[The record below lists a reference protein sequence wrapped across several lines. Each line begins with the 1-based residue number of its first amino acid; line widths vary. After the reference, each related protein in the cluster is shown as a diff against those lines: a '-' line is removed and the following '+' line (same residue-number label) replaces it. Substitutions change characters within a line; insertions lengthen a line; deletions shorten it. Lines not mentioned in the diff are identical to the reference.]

1 MKIRILITLIFLIL
15 EIKALPSFPKKL
27 FTFWHGSIDPLTKI
41 SL

>member
-1 MKIRILITLIFLIL
+1 MKIGVFIVIFFVILVTYS
-15 EIKALPSFPKKL
+15 LPSFPKKL